1 MSPAVVFNDKQVRTL
16 VILERLGGSLSL
28 FSVIA
33 IFFAYSLFPR
43 LRSLPNT
50 FIVFAS
56 IANAGASIASL
67 IAYDGVALGQES
79 SLCQAQ
85 GFLFQMFVQSDP
97 WWSLA
102 MAINVLL
109 VFFMGAS
116 PHTIKR
122 WGWLYCLICYG
133 GPFIIAAVCLRLTD
147 PHKTAVYG
155 SAGIWCWIS
164 NDWNSLR
171 IYSYYMLIWICILTS
186 LIIYA
191 GIGIYV
197 FRARNKLRQLPGS
210 GGHVRGTLDNPVLD
224 YPSQDITSPPM
235 SNDWPLTPNTGGA
248 FFGPASPPTNNTPA
262 EANPPRSASPRS
274 SANSPCR
281 SPSPLPR
288 PDKIYSPSLTGGD
301 YSKKRL
307 LPLTTHVT
315 AHRSSTCKSPSCTKS
330 PSLNRASSQQPGGRA
345 GSSNRIRRLFGRYL
359 IEDPVKRAYLRTA
372 VLFALSVL
380 VTWIP
385 SSINRIRG
393 LIYPDSPYPYNV
405 ATAAVLPLQGVWNG
419 IIFFVT
425 SWKVLRE
432 SVADFGKGVV
442 EITDL
447 RAGAGTRA
455 SKTVGTSPWRDS
467 EAANGT
473 LSGERG
479 LGLGIALV
487 HKESAAAA
495 PRRDSWDFLDIGEEE
510 GREGGSSG
518 SVGGR
523 SV

>member
-1 MSPAVVFNDKQVRTL
+1 MSPTVVFDDNQVRTL

-28 FSVIA
+28 FSVIS
-33 IFFAYSLFPR
+33 IFFAYGLFPR

-109 VFFMGAS
+109 VFFMNAS

-164 NDWNSLR
+164 NDWNLLR

-224 YPSQDITSPPM
+224 YPSHDTTSQPVP
-235 SNDWPLTPNTGGA
+235 SDWPLTPNTGGA
-248 FFGPASPPTNNTPA
+248 FFGPASPTNNTPTETNA
-262 EANPPRSASPRS
+262 RQNSPRS
-274 SANSPCR
+274 SAGSPFR
-281 SPSPLPR
+281 TSHLTR
-288 PDKIYSPSLTGGD
+288 PDNIYSPSLSGD
-301 YSKKRL
+301 AKRCL
-307 LPLTTHVT
+307 LPPGS
-315 AHRSSTCKSPSCTKS
+315 ARRYSTCKSPGTKS
-330 PSLNRASSQQPGGRA
+330 PSLNRPPSQTGRT
-345 GSSNRIRRLFGRYL
+345 SNPILRLFGRYL
-359 IEDPVKRAYLRTA
+359 VEDPVKRAYLRTA

-425 SWKVLRE
+425 SWKVFRE

-447 RAGAGTRA
+447 HPGNRTRA
-455 SKTVGTSPWRDS
+455 TAVGSPWRDV
-467 EAANGT
+467 EPAAA
-473 LSGERG
+473 ERG
-479 LGLGIALV
+479 LGLGIAHV
-487 HKESAAAA
+487 HKESAA
-495 PRRDSWDFLDIGEEE
+495 PRRDGWDFLDVGAGEV
-510 GREGGSSG
+510 GREEA
-518 SVGGR
+518 VGM
-523 SV
+523 